1 MEMISK
7 TKHNGVW
14 YYDWN
19 DIHAELTKVYPC
31 ATEILME
38 QYEGQLSEWMDGDH
52 HFISRKTILPFL
64 RWVGERGSLDASS
77 FMYQIEK
84 CIKKDMEQVRKMS
97 RKYRWHVAWTQH
109 YKCRHCS
116 NLLHPKAFDIDH
128 IVELSQGGTDTV
140 DNLQALCVQCHAIKT
155 RS

>member
-38 QYEGQLSEWMDGDH
+38 QYEGKLTEWMDGDH

-77 FMYQIEK
+77 LMYQIEK
-84 CIKKDMEQVRKMS
+84 CIKRIWN
-97 RKYRWHVAWTQH
+97 KYG
-109 YKCRHCS
+109 KCRASTDGTWHGHKIIMQT
-116 NLLHPKAFDIDH
+116 LQHPAA
-128 IVELSQGGTDTV
+128 SQS
-140 DNLQALCVQCHAIKT
+140 LRH
-155 RS
+155 RSHRGIESRGHRYRR